1 MFFVELIK
9 ILAWVLLSIIELA
22 MLIRAIM
29 SWFVMGDNPFV
40 NILNTITEPFI
51 FPFRRLFE
59 KMNWFQNFPIDIP
72 ALIAFLIV
80 SFLTMVLTP

>member
-51 FPFRRLFE
+51 FPFRHLS
-59 KMNWFQNFPIDIP
+59 P
-72 ALIAFLIV
+72 ADRRRSMCLPPEIGIRMRTEEP
-80 SFLTMVLTP
+80 SR